1 MPGEGRASLLTP
13 EPHATRAQPGNQC
26 SAAAALGMAYFFVL
40 KHQNSFDVRWCK
52 GNVGEKIFQPWVQQM
67 QQRGVTFRQ
76 ATRATGFVTA
86 AQRQAV
92 AAGDDAPPAAAAA
105 GSPGAELVA
114 VECTGEGGEKETL
127 EADVVVFA
135 VGAAALAAMVRGS
148 PELARHAEARRARL
162 ARPPFALR
170 PALHPDRDRAVR
182 LAQWRR
188 YGRLRGTGVLATRLY
203 LDRAVPTPHTANAC
217 WGFDAGVGMTWFDI
231 GKLHELQ
238 GACPPHPPSPRALA
252 PPPLLPLLPRCLAC
266 RRFEP
271 PASRSRRHRAPPR
284 DPCRRAG

>member
-1 MPGEGRASLLTP
+1 M
-13 EPHATRAQPGNQC
+13 
-26 SAAAALGMAYFFVL
+26 
-40 KHQNSFDVRWCK
+40 
-52 GNVGEKIFQPWVQQM
+52 
-67 QQRGVTFRQ
+67 
-76 ATRATGFVTA
+76 
-86 AQRQAV
+86 
-92 AAGDDAPPAAAAA
+92 
-105 GSPGAELVA
+105 
-114 VECTGEGGEKETL
+114 ECTGEGGEKETL

-188 YGRLRGTGVLATRLY
+188 YGRLRGTGVRATRLY

-217 WGFDAGVGMTWFDI
+217 WGFDAGIGMTWFDI

-238 GACPPHPPSPRALA
+238 GACPPSCCSMGHAMQRRLA
-252 PPPLLPLLPRCLAC
+252 RGGGGCSSCINGCGSFFLD
-266 RRFEP
+266 
-271 PASRSRRHRAPPR
+271 PA
-284 DPCRRAG
+284 